1 MPQQI
6 LRHLDGIDDRA
17 VRTHERHTRGSGVP
31 VTWLSPPYARVRYY
45 MLADLAPADGPGQV
59 AWPVSR
65 PASHPRCYRLPP
77 HKPLPSREAL
87 VLWIGL
93 QPLWQVADIWPL
105 RPADNRPNPCG
116 TQFPHPKTRAAILR
130 QAEPFDCH
138 PKTAPTRLFISM
150 RRSDKK
156 AYHPSPDRVT
166 TIEDGCTNHTH
177 FSTLVQVRPARS
189 IFSNPLNFC
198 RSAIAAL
205 VRSPW
210 RYCRPD
216 LVLEIVRNESAG
228 ILRW

>member
-1 MPQQI
+1 MAQ
-6 LRHLDGIDDRA
+6 
-17 VRTHERHTRGSGVP
+17 
-31 VTWLSPPYARVRYY
+31 
-45 MLADLAPADGPGQV
+45 
-59 AWPVSR
+59 VSR
-65 PASHPRCYRLPP
+65 PAYDPRCYRLPP

-166 TIEDGCTNHTH
+166 TIDDGCTNHTH

-189 IFSNPLNFC
+189 ILSNALNFC

-210 RYCRPD
+210 RYCPFRLPGGPPLPLAPPCNRQRPFFVAGD
-216 LVLEIVRNESAG
+216 RQGFPLLVRAPHCRAVWNLNLSFTLHGRTTG
-228 ILRW
+228 TTGGTM

>member
-1 MPQQI
+1 
-6 LRHLDGIDDRA
+6 
-17 VRTHERHTRGSGVP
+17 
-31 VTWLSPPYARVRYY
+31 

-65 PASHPRCYRLPP
+65 PAYHPRCYRLPP

-138 PKTAPTRLFISM
+138 PKAAPTRLFACGGPT
-150 RRSDKK
+150 RSI
-156 AYHPSPDRVT
+156 PSPVT
-166 TIEDGCTNHTH
+166 MGKCAAFAGGGLPFPGFFIAHGRGLFSCRALDNIERLTA
-177 FSTLVQVRPARS
+177 FPRQQ
-189 IFSNPLNFC
+189 SNMIKQIIRAWPGPW
-198 RSAIAAL
+198 IA
-205 VRSPW
+205 VP
-210 RYCRPD
+210 
-216 LVLEIVRNESAG
+216 
-228 ILRW
+228 